1 MQLALFCFMILLS
14 ILERF
19 DEIDKWLFLLI
30 NTRLTNTFF
39 DAVMPFLR
47 ESDIWIPFYL
57 FLFVFVTYNFGLKAW
72 PWIFFLAI
80 TVIISDQISSSF
92 LKDFFNRTRPC
103 RNEELTGIM
112 RLLVVY
118 CPKSGSFT
126 SSHAANHFA
135 IAWFLFHTLRS
146 YLHKYVW
153 LFFIWG
159 GLIAYAQVY
168 VGVHYPFDVIGGA
181 ALGCL
186 IGAVTSKV
194 YLKWLGL
201 PPLESTQ

>member
-72 PWIFFLAI
+72 PWIFFLVI

-135 IAWFLFHTLRS
+135 IAWFLFYTLRS
-146 YLHKYVW
+146 YLHKYV
-153 LFFIWG
+153 
-159 GLIAYAQVY
+159 
-168 VGVHYPFDVIGGA
+168 
-181 ALGCL
+181 
-186 IGAVTSKV
+186 
-194 YLKWLGL
+194 
-201 PPLESTQ
+201 